1 MGKYDMDMK
10 CADVRKYIREKKYDK
25 AYDILQTIDMTRV
38 KSITDFKAFFEVYS
52 NLNMYE
58 NAKEMLIRIY
68 QVNASKR
75 VLYQLVCLEIK
86 AGQLDEAEA
95 SYKDYIAHCKD
106 SEDDDAYILRYL
118 IDTAKH
124 SDYNVRIHSLEQLKK
139 SNYYEEWA
147 YELAK
152 TYHKA
157 GEANKCIKECD
168 DIILWF
174 GEGIIV
180 EKAKMLRSYY
190 LEGDTSFLKKTP
202 KYKENVENVE
212 KSEGLVYNTTDL
224 GKQITDIES
233 FDKKVELKKELKV
246 ELSLTQ
252 NIQKVQN
259 ALKEERET
267 VFVPKNE
274 FFFNDS
280 EDTKTLK
287 LEAIQETLHEMFAK
301 EEEPIEE
308 LKVGQVDLAKIFDH
322 YLRNKTTRA
331 ELKEC
336 FEQLK
341 DGKKIDC
348 FYVTTENPNQ
358 NLDFVKRLA
367 KALQQAGVVKKSQV
381 AKIKGDNLNHIQLEQ
396 RVDKL
401 RNSILLVEGVE
412 SLYVPTVKALLSLM
426 DDLENEL
433 MIVFEDTR
441 ENIKIFQEEQ
451 YDFNR
456 KNAYT
461 INI

>member
-1 MGKYDMDMK
+1 MGKYDMDIK
-10 CADVRKYIREKKYDK
+10 CTDVKKYIREKKYDK
-25 AYDILQTIDMTRV
+25 AYEVLQTIDITRI
-38 KSITDFKAFFEVYS
+38 KSITDYKAFFEVYS
-52 NLNMYE
+52 NLDKYE

-68 QVNASKR
+68 QINSSKR

-86 AGQLDEAEA
+86 AGQLEEAEVT
-95 SYKDYIAHCKD
+95 YEDYLTHCKD
-106 SEDDDAYILRYL
+106 SDDDALILRYL

-124 SDYNVRIHSLEQLKK
+124 ADYNTRIYSLEQLKK

-157 GEANKCIKECD
+157 GEANKCVKECE

-174 GEGIIV
+174 GEGVIV

-190 LEGDTSFLKKTP
+190 LDGDTSFLKKTP

-224 GKQITDIES
+224 GKQITDIET
-233 FDKKVELKKELKV
+233 FDKQVELKNELKV

-252 NIQKVQN
+252 NIQKIQN
-259 ALKEERET
+259 ALKQEKEEI
-267 VFVPKNE
+267 FVPKND
-274 FFFNDS
+274 FLLSGS

-287 LEAIQETLHEMFAK
+287 LESIQETLHEMFAK
-301 EEEPIEE
+301 EEPKEE
-308 LKVGQVDLAKIFDH
+308 LKVGNIDLTKIFGH
-322 YLRNKTTRA
+322 YLTNKATRT
-331 ELKEC
+331 ELKTC
-336 FEQLK
+336 FEQINT
-341 DGKKIDC
+341 GEKIDC

-367 KALQQAGVVKKSQV
+367 KALQEANVVKKSQV

-401 RNSILLVEGVE
+401 RNSILLIEGVE
-412 SLYVPTVKALLSLM
+412 SLYLPTVKALLSLM
-426 DDLENEL
+426 DEL
-433 MIVFEDTR
+433 DNQLVIVFEDTR
-441 ENIKIFQEEQ
+441 ENVKIFQEEQ
-451 YDFNR
+451 YDLNK

>member
-1 MGKYDMDMK
+1 MGKYDIDVK
-10 CADVRKYIREKKYDK
+10 CAEIRKYIREKKYDK
-25 AYDILQTIDMTRV
+25 AYEVLQTLDMSRI

-52 NLNMYE
+52 NLDMYE
-58 NAKEMLIRIY
+58 NAKEMLIRMY
-68 QVNASKR
+68 QINNSKH
-75 VLYQLVCLEIK
+75 VLYQLVCIEIK
-86 AGQLDEAEA
+86 AGKLEKAEA
-95 SYKDYIAHCKD
+95 TYEDYLAHCKG
-106 SEDDDAYILRYL
+106 SDDDAFILRYL

-124 SDYNVRIHSLEQLKK
+124 ADYSKRIHSLEQLKK

-157 GEANKCIKECD
+157 GEEKKCIKECD

-174 GEGIIV
+174 GEGVIV

-190 LEGDTSFLKKTP
+190 LDGDTSFLKKTP

-224 GKQITDIES
+224 GKQITDIET
-233 FDKKVELKKELKV
+233 FDKQVELKNELKT

-267 VFVPKNE
+267 RFVPNND
-274 FFFNDS
+274 FLFNGS

-287 LEAIQETLHEMFAK
+287 LESIQETLHEMFAK
-301 EEEPIEE
+301 DKEPIEE
-308 LKVGQVDLAKIFDH
+308 LKVGKLDLAKIFDH
-322 YLRNKTTRA
+322 YLKNKATRT

-336 FEQLK
+336 FKQI
-341 DGKKIDC
+341 DSGKKMDC
-348 FYVTTENPNQ
+348 FFVTTENPNQ

-367 KALQQAGVVKKSQV
+367 KALQEAGVMKKSQV

-412 SLYVPTVKALLSLM
+412 SLYLPTVKALLSLM
-426 DDLENEL
+426 DALQDEL
-433 MIVFEDTR
+433 VIVFEDTR

-451 YDFNR
+451 YDLNR